1 MIISAVL
8 EEHLIIQQLCLEM
21 KSTQCQTKEEFFIFY
36 NLGLVCL
43 YIFFSKKKKGFGSG
57 PVRFSE
63 LLAATHL
70 PRRRCAATAPT
81 WLHIHRWSCSQL
93 LAA

>member
-43 YIFFSKKKKGFGSG
+43 YI
-57 PVRFSE
+57 
-63 LLAATHL
+63 LDQA
-70 PRRRCAATAPT
+70 
-81 WLHIHRWSCSQL
+81 
-93 LAA
+93 